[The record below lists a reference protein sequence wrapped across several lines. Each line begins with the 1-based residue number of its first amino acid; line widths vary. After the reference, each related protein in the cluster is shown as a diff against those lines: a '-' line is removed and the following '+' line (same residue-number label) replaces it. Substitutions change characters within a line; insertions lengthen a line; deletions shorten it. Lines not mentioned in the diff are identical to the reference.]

1 MARAPRSF
9 HFMERSSPNN
19 EIFLSP
25 DLVQNPPCRNA
36 REHRVMDIL
45 IDIATSIVSQL
56 QKPTLAFLIGG
67 MVLAALGSRLEVPE
81 QVYKFI
87 VLVLMLKVGMG
98 GGIAVREAD
107 LLSLVV
113 PAVGAAV
120 AGVVIVL
127 LGRMILVRQ
136 KGVSEMDGMATA
148 GLFGAVSASTLAA
161 GMTMLDAEGIAYEG
175 FIGALYPF
183 MDIAALLTAI
193 LLARMSA
200 ERRTAAAPA
209 ALRGQGGAATLTLG
223 GGSGGVGGGV
233 GPTGDLVRGI
243 LVDTLKSP
251 AISALLL
258 GLGLGLLAQPDA
270 VYESFFVPLFQGLL
284 AILMLVM
291 GMEAWTRLAD
301 LRKVAHVYVLYGLAA
316 PFLHGLIGFGIGLVA
331 HHLTGFS
338 AGGVVLLAVMA
349 SSSSDISGPPTL
361 RATLPEANPSAYVG
375 TSTGLGTPVAILSIP
390 LWIALAQAVIGG

>member
-1 MARAPRSF
+1 
-9 HFMERSSPNN
+9 
-19 EIFLSP
+19 
-25 DLVQNPPCRNA
+25 
-36 REHRVMDIL
+36 MDIV
-45 IDIATSIVSQL
+45 IEIAQRFVTQL
-56 QKPTLAFLIGG
+56 QQPTLAFLIGG
-67 MVLAALGSRLEVPE
+67 MLLAAMGSRLEVPE
-81 QVYKFI
+81 PVYKFI
-87 VLVLMLKVGMG
+87 VLVLMVKIGMG

-107 LLSLVV
+107 LMSLLV

-127 LGRMILVRQ
+127 LGRAVLLRQ
-136 KGVSEMDGMATA
+136 RGVSEMDGMATA

-161 GMTMLDAEGIAYEG
+161 GMAMLDAEGIAYEG

-183 MDIAALLTAI
+183 MDVAALLTAI

-200 ERRTAAAPA
+200 ERRAISPA
-209 ALRGQGGAATLTLG
+209 AMAGQGGSATLTMG
-223 GGSGGVGGGV
+223 GGGGGGA
-233 GPTGDLVRGI
+233 GPTGDLVRSI

-258 GLGLGLLAQPDA
+258 GLGLGLLARPEP
-270 VYESFFVPLFQGLL
+270 VYESFFEPLFRGLL
-284 AILMLVM
+284 ALLMLVM

-301 LRKVAHVYVLYGLAA
+301 MRKVAHVYVLYGLLA
-316 PFLHGLIGFGIGLVA
+316 PLVHGLIGFGIGLVA